1 MFKKSALLLFT
12 VFLTLAFGSGAFA
25 AENTDTQKA
34 LDLID
39 AKNAQIDNEIQKA
52 SAAADELQSKYFEDI
67 KGIEGADA
75 FISLRNEQSKL
86 EAALVAETDS
96 AKADSIRAELAPI
109 DNELALSENILKEKS
124 SDFAGLTDKYN
135 SNLNALISALDTLTS
150 DITANAIQK
159 AAELGVTAQCEL
171 KLVKIAHKLVWID
184 PIQVV
189 GH

>member
-34 LDLID
+34 LSLID

-52 SAAADELQSKYFEDI
+52 SAAADELQSNYFEDI

-75 FISLRNEQSKL
+75 FISLRNEQTKL

-109 DNELALSENILKEKS
+109 DNELALSENSLKQKS
-124 SDFAGLTDKYN
+124 SDFAGLTEKYN

-150 DITANAIQK
+150 DITANAIQE
-159 AAELGVTAQCEL
+159 AAELGVSAQCEL